1 MAAAAAGWH
10 GKLPTLGDFASRRLS
25 PSFIEAWDRWL
36 SEELDGLKRA
46 DPAGWLPAYLD
57 SPVWRFVLMPGALPG
72 AAGRHAWAG
81 VLMPSV
87 DRVGRYFPFTIA
99 HPLVPR
105 PDGTPPGC
113 SLLDWLQR
121 LDGAAADALHDD
133 WSVERLEAE
142 LLRLP
147 PPLID
152 ALPAGDR
159 VNNAFW
165 HAAPPEG
172 EPRSLAS
179 PGLPRAGQ
187 FSALLGGG
195 PASSAGAPWFVGV

>member
-1 MAAAAAGWH
+1 MGAAAAGWH

-25 PSFIEAWDRWL
+25 PSFIEVWDRWL
-36 SEELDGLKRA
+36 SEEIDALKRA
-46 DPAGWLPAYLD
+46 DPQGWLQAYLD

-72 AAGRHAWAG
+72 EAGRHAWAG

-99 HPLVPR
+99 HPFAPQ
-105 PDGTPPGC
+105 PQGAQPGGH
-113 SLLDWLQR
+113 LLEWLHQ
-121 LDGAAADALHDD
+121 LDDAAAEALHDD

-147 PPLID
+147 PPIID
-152 ALPAGDR
+152 ALPAGDHI
-159 VNNAFW
+159 NSTFW
-165 HAAPPEG
+165 TAVPPEV

-179 PGLPRAGQ
+179 PGLPCAGQ
-187 FSALLGGG
+187 FAALLGRDPTG
-195 PASSAGAPWFVGV
+195 PAPAR